1 MSQQYRFK
9 GESKQ
14 DRRKL
19 NYDDELLQFVF
30 EQLLAETGVPWS
42 PDDYVWGRFKPWSLK
57 KLMSVLVRIHLKCEK
72 KFPHLV
78 RRKITLK
85 EQGEGKTG
93 LHNKLQW
100 VVSPQR
106 LDPSSRNHRDRVK
119 QRNAARMAAYRA
131 GFLSLEMIHFLEQ
144 EELKAAA

>member
-1 MSQQYRFK
+1 MVQYRFI
-9 GESKQ
+9 EETSQ

-42 PDDYVWGRFKPWSLK
+42 PNDYTWGRFKPWSLK
-57 KLMSVLVRIHLKCEK
+57 RLKSVLVKIHVKCEER
-72 KFPHLV
+72 FPHLV
-78 RRKITLK
+78 RRKITQQEK
-85 EQGEGKTG
+85 IEGKTG

-100 VVSPQR
+100 VVSPQP

-131 GFLSLEMIHFLEQ
+131 GFLSLEMIRFLES
-144 EELKAAA
+144 EERKSKK